1 MLTRYKLI
9 ERIRS
14 VIYNGTPSDDA
25 TITFNLVNEW
35 LNDAIGIVAK
45 ANYVESIKLDGI
57 SYLNNAF
64 YSSFSDLA
72 ITQDNV
78 NLYKFQLPEYPI
90 GIGSNEGIASVVVTN
105 SNGNISYDAVPLT
118 TNQVSYVRGRRTPPN
133 KMLYYNENS
142 YCYLITS
149 VPLFEFTANVRMV
162 SAGDSSD
169 LDSVLNVPSEY
180 VPQII
185 DYIVKNLLL
194 ERNQPVDLA
203 NDGTDL
209 SPRQM

>member
-1 MLTRYKLI
+1 M
-9 ERIRS
+9 
-14 VIYNGTPSDDA
+14 VIYNGQPNDDA
-25 TITFNLVNEW
+25 TITFDLVNEW
-35 LNDAIGIVAK
+35 LNDAIGVVAK

-64 YSSFSDLA
+64 YSSFSNLA
-72 ITQDNV
+72 ITQDKV

-90 GIGSNEGIASVVVTN
+90 GIGQNEGIASVVVEN
-105 SNGNISYDAVPLT
+105 ANGNISYDAIPLT
-118 TNQVSYVRGRRTPPN
+118 TIQVSYVRGRRTPPN

-142 YCYLITS
+142 FIFLITS
-149 VPLFEFTANVRMV
+149 VPLFNYTAQVRMV
-162 SAGDSSD
+162 SGGDSSD
-169 LDSVLNVPSEY
+169 MDSILNIPSDY
-180 VPQII
+180 IPQII

-194 ERNQPVDLA
+194 ERSQPVDLA

>member
-25 TITFNLVNEW
+25 NITFELVNEW
-35 LNDAIGIVAK
+35 LNDAIGVVAK
-45 ANYVESIKLDGI
+45 ANYVESIKLDGV

-64 YSSFSDLA
+64 YSSFSDIA

-90 GIGSNEGIASVVVTN
+90 GIGDNQGIASVIVKN
-105 SNGNISYDAVPLT
+105 ANGNISYDAIPLT

-142 YCYLITS
+142 YIFLITS
-149 VPLFEFTANVRMV
+149 VPLFNFTASVRLV

-169 LDSVLNVPSEY
+169 LDSVLNVPSDY
-180 VPQII
+180 IPQII

>member
-14 VIYNGTPSDDA
+14 VIYNGTPNDDA

-64 YSSFSDLA
+64 YSSFSDLS

-90 GIGSNEGIASVVVTN
+90 GIGDNQGIASVVVTN
-105 SNGNISYDAVPLT
+105 SNGNVSYDAVPLT

-142 YCYLITS
+142 YIFLLTS
-149 VPLFEFTANVRMV
+149 VPLYDYTAQVRLV

-169 LDSVLNVPSEY
+169 LDSVLNVPSDY
-180 VPQII
+180 IPQII

-194 ERNQPVDLA
+194 EHSQKLDLA
-203 NDGTDL
+203 SDGND
-209 SPRQM
+209 SPTQQ